1 MPEKENTE
9 EQKKGEKEEMTFW
22 EHLEALRWHLVR
34 SIASVVVLAVVAF
47 LNKNII
53 FNKIILS
60 PKSSEFITNRLLC
73 KLGKLLSTDA
83 LCVEN
88 FNLQIINI
96 KMAGQFITHL
106 YISIVAGFIIAVPYI
121 IWEIWRFVKPALYQR
136 EMKYS
141 GGAVFYSSLL
151 FIIGVLFSYFLVVP
165 LAVMFLGMYNV
176 SESVHNYI
184 SLGSYIGTV
193 VSLSLS
199 VGLVF
204 EMPIFV
210 YFFTKV
216 GIVTPSFMRK
226 NRKYMIVIVLI
237 ISAIITPADVFSQL
251 LVAFPLLGLYEI
263 SILISD
269 RVYKK
274 RSEELAG

>member
-53 FNKIILS
+53 FNKIILA